1 MMMPRLTQVLLTTE
15 TSSMMKESYLKS
27 RTSQITVN
35 KGVAAMFTILEVI
48 IRKLEAASKEEESLY
63 NQDFQTST

>member
-1 MMMPRLTQVLLTTE
+1 
-15 TSSMMKESYLKS
+15 MKESYLKS